1 MDVGNMKR
9 WLRIT
14 GLIVLFSLFSFSTAK
29 AALVIEPVSSIDV
42 SRPTNYIVGNEQM
55 YIGGKEGYR
64 AYRLSDGT
72 LNLDV
77 KGQAT
82 DVLDVS
88 DDEQWVIT
96 KQSSGLVTYDSEGIE
111 HHTLDEAKWE
121 HMTISLKDETVQ
133 ARFLPKSSV
142 VVILTESSGLVWY
155 DVATDQVKKQT
166 FIVRDGR
173 SAPSSQ
179 TLRVSKQ
186 LIAVGEKR
194 MMSLYTH
201 EGKMTS
207 SFDMEESIESFD
219 VTEDNIVV
227 MIRAD
232 GSLYEYNPSTER
244 GTLREIGVHGE
255 IMVSSS
261 GTFFSNETSLY
272 DFKTGKRV
280 YSSIQPGRVVFTPD
294 STRFVSIG
302 ERIELY
308 ATSSL
313 NQRIRSIAV
322 NPELKII
329 ESDTK
334 VRPSLIVIRADGKK
348 ETITEGVAW
357 TTTSKERLAIENGL
371 FVGKQSGPVVVNATY
386 EDHTASLYIKV
397 VPAPQLTDLEW
408 LKEQKKA
415 LDQNGTFEGADYR
428 IGDLYAKVRGT
439 AGKLLLDKK
448 VATRGKFQGSWIY
461 AATNRSKRVNE
472 IVFSFWNYKRP
483 NITERV
489 VQRAF
494 GKPIQTWTKKS
505 KTFETINGSKSWE
518 KRSVGKITA
527 YRTKQKHTVWM
538 YYDTG
543 GKLRMFR
550 LFEKVPK

>member
-1 MDVGNMKR
+1 
-9 WLRIT
+9 
-14 GLIVLFSLFSFSTAK
+14 
-29 AALVIEPVSSIDV
+29 
-42 SRPTNYIVGNEQM
+42 M

-111 HHTLDEAKWE
+111 HHTLDEAKWG
-121 HMTISLKDETVQ
+121 HMTISFKDETVQ

-219 VTEDNIVV
+219 VTDDNIVV

-348 ETITEGVAW
+348 ETITEGVTW

-483 NITERV
+483 NITERG